1 MGYRLLQKIW
11 DSGIGLSSWMIELQ
25 ENPSLVDTNPMLKD
39 LYASL
44 FSDRPR
50 KILELGK
57 LFLTLWILIPHIAIL
72 SIGAGIGMLSV
83 VLAVMRSALL
93 FPDDHVDHIF
103 ATDVGKRNLCSCHLL
118 FLNCFIPPNRVSHA
132 TAQAEHFGKY
142 AILHLDKSTRP
153 GA

>member
-1 MGYRLLQKIW
+1 
-11 DSGIGLSSWMIELQ
+11 MIELQ

-57 LFLTLWILIPHIAIL
+57 LFLTLRILIPHIAI
-72 SIGAGIGMLSV
+72 SCIGAGIGMLSV
-83 VLAVMRSALL
+83 VLTVMRSALS
-93 FPDDHVDHIF
+93 FPDDYVDHIL
-103 ATDVGKRNLCSCHLL
+103 ATDVGKLDLCPCHLL
-118 FLNCFIPPNRVSHA
+118 FLNCFIPHNRVSHA

-142 AILHLDKSTRP
+142 AILHLDQSTRP
-153 GA
+153 DA